1 MTQMQ
6 NNQPDALANM
16 NSNLSSMKSRPILH
30 YPAIWI
36 TLLILAILI
45 PGIYFLHRF
54 QLVRLENDL
63 LNRVELAKE
72 KGDYEEAAKFLSRY
86 LQYKPNS
93 AKQEVEFTE
102 LIAEKSAGSVPPANL
117 IGMLYQSLGKSELD
131 PTLESHIPNLREK
144 LIDLLENDA
153 TRLGEAIEQI
163 SKLSTEERSL
173 KWDKKLAELRFRAL
187 AAGLQDPSIGRIK
200 DAPKWMTNR
209 CTTDPVDHL
218 LSSLEDHKGDITLT
232 AMLGNACILNPK
244 LLVKSRLAK
253 EDSEDLKLLVRNK
266 IQEMLAVNQD
276 KPEAWII
283 DYQINSKIGQELAD
297 KHIREALE
305 KFPEDS
311 EVKKQGAVH
320 FMNRLQAGR
329 EKGNKAVIEEAVE
342 KAKAILGDLRQGE
355 GLRSTFTYLSL
366 YELYM
371 ADQESEKALQSLED
385 GIRVCLPPITL
396 LHVKRVEHF
405 NDTGNFEKAKTSL
418 TSMDEEYR
426 KEAPTFTALVQ
437 SELSRSMKEQY
448 LRYYSGVGDLVSV
461 SKQLDDLVVGT
472 ASSDST
478 TELRI
483 QAFAAEN
490 FRKIGYWEKAAN
502 AYMKALALSPNQPNL
517 RRGAAECLVKLNR
530 SNEASEQYRL
540 IERKTYVD
548 WVQLARLELIQQ
560 TKDVTFANA
569 QWDRIQK
576 MIDQATELAN
586 AANPPPADR
595 WMIDLLQAE
604 LDVRKTDPAKQR
616 EVVDVNVPKIIAI
629 CEANPDAEYLW
640 FNSIGLLSFWGEFE
654 ESKKLQNA
662 YSARN
667 PNSPDALLA
676 QTTEMVNEGK
686 RDEARKMMLE
696 KLPNFP
702 PNARLIQS
710 VIGLT
715 RLDADYYPTIQ
726 RLLEYCK
733 SDFSAV
739 SDLCENLLRIPQ
751 FSGELADDK
760 TPEVLKKTE
769 IWDSGMVLAENRLK
783 QLEGD
788 SGIQWRYVKARRSLV
803 KSRFDDRPD
812 FSTVMRLLS
821 EIEASRPDW
830 SQLYILNG
838 ILNEQLKEPSKAIL
852 AYQAAISLGSDDLK
866 VFERLIELLYRD
878 GRFEEA
884 ENYIAKLGVV
894 SNLSNR
900 ISSVALRL
908 SERNR
913 SNTLDIAR
921 AGVDA
926 RPFDPQAW
934 IWYSRVLE
942 SSSRE
947 MTPENRETQL
957 QLAEQALERARN
969 IDPKGLEPVKAYFQH
984 YALTRQ
990 RAKIEELVS
999 KVHADDS
1006 MQPATER
1013 WMTLGTMYMFLND
1026 LQMADSCFSQA
1037 QAAGGPVDRIGIL
1050 KAEVLNKLGKRNEA
1064 IEIVLD
1070 LAQKR
1075 PEQKDIRHFAAVMLG
1090 QRNNPDDWASIERI
1104 LTSPPFG
1111 NMVDDK
1117 LLFAR
1122 LLMDKKTYVDLE
1134 KARTILQGLVN
1145 LKNRSTSDVIF
1156 SLGLVNRNLYD
1167 MSTRDQAVGKDLQL
1181 YKDSAE
1187 SALKT
1192 AANSTPPDELK
1203 VATYMAFLLDQKRV
1217 DDANSFMDKLVAIA
1231 PKSRSTY
1238 ALRALLKTQKD
1249 SQPAAD
1255 IINEWLDS
1263 LAGKYENPRDFT
1275 TFEYQ
1280 DLAFA
1285 GMMFEIVNDD
1295 QQAIKVLDTLIE
1307 RKTQEAK
1314 LYLLYLLRH
1323 ELGILRNIAMQRIV
1337 QKFDELEF
1345 TPQDIMSTLLIS
1357 LSLPFDES
1365 AVNAFKQRLE
1375 KLMDTPEAFD
1385 PTLARLIG
1393 DFYLVRNDYPGA
1405 KKAYAALVAAEPE
1418 NVVALN
1424 NLANILIELGPDNA
1438 QQALELINRAIAL
1451 MPNEAP
1457 LLDSK
1462 GCILITLKRY
1472 DEAAKALELATAKG
1486 GDPRSALHWYI
1497 ALTRGGRKQEAEKVK
1512 SRINVKALRDVHLS
1526 PDDKQELSQL
1536 Q

>member
-1 MTQMQ
+1 
-6 NNQPDALANM
+6 
-16 NSNLSSMKSRPILH
+16 MKSRPILH
-30 YPAIWI
+30 LPAIWI
-36 TLLILAILI
+36 TLLIFAILA
-45 PGIYFLHRF
+45 PCIYFLHRY
-54 QLVRLENDL
+54 QLVRLEKDL
-63 LNRVELAKE
+63 LSRVEAAKE

-102 LIAEKSAGSVPPANL
+102 LIADKSADSVPTANL

-144 LIDLLENDA
+144 LVELLQNDA
-153 TRLGEAIEQI
+153 ARLGEAIEQI
-163 SKLSTEERSL
+163 SKLSTEERSP

-200 DAPKWMTNR
+200 DAPKWITNR
-209 CTTDPVDHL
+209 CAMDPVDHL
-218 LSSLEDHKGDITLT
+218 LSSLEDHKGDVTLT
-232 AMLGNACILNPK
+232 AMLGNACILNPT

-253 EDSEDLKLLVRNK
+253 EDRDDLTILVRNK
-266 IQEMLAVNQD
+266 VQEMLSMNQD

-283 DYQINSKIGQELAD
+283 DYQINSKIGPDVAD

-311 EVKKQGAVH
+311 ELKKQGAVH
-320 FMNRLQAGR
+320 FMNRLQVGR
-329 EKGNKAVIEEAVE
+329 QEGNKTLVAEAVD
-342 KAKAILGDLRQGE
+342 KAEEILADLRQGD

-371 ADQESEKALQSLED
+371 ADGETEKALQSLED
-385 GIRVCLPPITL
+385 GLRVCLPPITL
-396 LHVKRVEHF
+396 LHVRRVEHY
-405 NDTGNFEKAKTSL
+405 NDTKNFDKAKTSL
-418 TSMDEEYR
+418 ASMDEEYR
-426 KEAPTFTALVQ
+426 KEAPTFSAYIQ
-437 SELSRSMKEQY
+437 AELSRAMKEQY
-448 LRYYSGVGDLVSV
+448 LRYYSGTGDLVSV
-461 SKQLDDLVVGT
+461 SKQLEDLVVGT

-478 TELRI
+478 TEFRI

-502 AYMKALALSPNQPNL
+502 AYIKALALSPNQPDL

-530 SNEASEQYRL
+530 STEASEQYRL
-540 IERKTYVD
+540 IERKLYTD
-548 WVQLARLELIQQ
+548 WIQLARLELLQQ
-560 TKDVTFANA
+560 TKDVAFGNT
-569 QWDRIQK
+569 QWNGIQK
-576 MIDQATELAN
+576 MIDEARAIAD
-586 AANPPPADR
+586 AAKPPPPDR

-604 LDVRKTDPAKQR
+604 LDVRRTEPSKQR
-616 EVVDVNVPKIIAI
+616 EAVEINLPKVIAL

-640 FNSIGLLSFWGEFE
+640 FNAVGLLSFWGEFE

-662 YSARN
+662 FSARN
-667 PNSPDALLA
+667 PDSPDAVLA
-676 QTTEMVNEGK
+676 QTAEMVNEGK
-686 RDEARKMMLE
+686 RDEARQMMLA
-696 KLPNFP
+696 KLPKFP
-702 PNARLIQS
+702 TNIRLIQAI
-710 VIGLT
+710 VGLT
-715 RLDADYYPTIQ
+715 RLDADFYPTVQ
-726 RLLEYCK
+726 RLLDSCQ

-751 FSGELADDK
+751 FSGELIDEK
-760 TPEVLKKTE
+760 TPDNLKKTE
-769 IWDSGMVLAENRLK
+769 IWDSGLVLAENRLK

-788 SGIQWRYVKARRSLV
+788 AGIQWRYVKARRSLV

-821 EIEASRPDW
+821 EIEAARPDW

-926 RPFDPQAW
+926 RPFDPMAW
-934 IWYSRVLE
+934 IWYSRVIE

-947 MTPENRETQL
+947 MSTENRDAQL

-969 IDPKGLEPVKAYFQH
+969 IDPTGLEPVKAYFQY
-984 YALTRQ
+984 YAQTRQ
-990 RAKIEELVS
+990 RAKIEELVA
-999 KVHADDS
+999 KVHADES

-1037 QAAGGPVDRIGIL
+1037 QAAGGPEDRIGLL
-1050 KAEVLNKLGKRNEA
+1050 KAEVLNRLGKRNEA
-1064 IEIVLD
+1064 IDVVLE

-1090 QRNNPDDWASIERI
+1090 RRNNPDDWAAIERI

-1117 LLFAR
+1117 LLLAR
-1122 LLMDKKTYVDLE
+1122 LLMDRKTYSDLE
-1134 KARTILQGLVN
+1134 KAKSILQGLVN

-1156 SLGLVNRNLYD
+1156 TLGLVNRNLYD
-1167 MSTRDQAVGKDLQL
+1167 MSTRDQAAAKDMQL

-1217 DDANSFMDKLVAIA
+1217 DDANSYIDKLISIA

-1238 ALRALLKTQKD
+1238 ALRALLKTQKEN
-1249 SQPAAD
+1249 QPASD

-1263 LAGKYENPRDFT
+1263 LGGKYENPRDFT

-1280 DLAFA
+1280 DLSFA
-1285 GMMFEIVNDD
+1285 GVMFEITKDD
-1295 QQAIKVLDTLIE
+1295 MNAIQVLDTLID
-1307 RKTQEAK
+1307 RKTQDAK
-1314 LYLLYLLRH
+1314 NYLLYLMRH
-1323 ELGILRNIAMQRIV
+1323 ELGILRNAAMQRVV

-1345 TPQDIMSTLLIS
+1345 TPQDTMSTLLIS

-1365 AVNAFKQRLE
+1365 SVDAFKKRLE
-1375 KLMDTPEAFD
+1375 KLLETPESFD
-1385 PTLARLIG
+1385 PVLAQLIG
-1393 DFYLVRNDYPGA
+1393 DFYLLRNDYAGA
-1405 KKAYAALVAAEPE
+1405 QKAYAALVAAQPE

-1438 QQALELINRAIAL
+1438 QQALEYINRALQL
-1451 MPNEAP
+1451 MPNEAS

-1462 GCILITLKRY
+1462 GSILIMLKRY
-1472 DEAAKALELATAKG
+1472 DEAARSLELATAKG

-1497 ALTRGGRKQEAEKVK
+1497 ALTRGGRKQEADKVK
-1512 SRINVKALRDVHLS
+1512 PRINVKALRDVHLS

>member
-6 NNQPDALANM
+6 NKESDALMNM
-16 NSNLSSMKSRPILH
+16 NANLSSMKARPILH
-30 YPAIWI
+30 LPAIWI

-45 PGIYFLHRF
+45 PCIYFLHRF

-63 LNRVELAKE
+63 LSRVEVAKE

-131 PTLESHIPNLREK
+131 PTLESHVPNLREK
-144 LIDLLENDA
+144 LVDLLENDA
-153 TRLGEAIEQI
+153 ARLGEAIEQI

-200 DAPKWMTNR
+200 DAPKWMSAR
-209 CTTDPVDHL
+209 CTMDPVDHL
-218 LSSLEDHKGDITLT
+218 LSCLEDHKGDITLT
-232 AMLGNACILNPK
+232 AMLGNACILNPT

-253 EDSEDLKLLVRNK
+253 EAREDLQLLIRNK
-266 IQEMLAVNQD
+266 IQDMLNLNQD
-276 KPEAWII
+276 RPEAWII
-283 DYQINSKIGQELAD
+283 DYQINSKIGPELAD
-297 KHIREALE
+297 RHIREALE
-305 KFPEDS
+305 KFPDDS

-320 FMNRLQAGR
+320 FMNLLQIGR
-329 EKGNKAVIEEAVE
+329 QDGNKAMVEEAVD
-342 KAKAILGDLRQGE
+342 KAEGILADLRQGE

-371 ADQESEKALQSLED
+371 ADSEREKALQALED
-385 GIRVCLPPITL
+385 GIRVCLPPTTL
-396 LHVKRVEHF
+396 LYVRRVEHF
-405 NDTGNFEKAKTSL
+405 NNTKDFENAKTAL
-418 TSMDEEYR
+418 VSMDEAYR
-426 KEAPTFTALVQ
+426 KEAPTFSSLVQ
-437 SELSRSMKEQY
+437 AELSRAMKEQY
-448 LRYYSGVGDLVSV
+448 LRYYSGTGDLVSV
-461 SKQLDDLVVGT
+461 SKQLEDLVVGT
-472 ASSDST
+472 ASTDST
-478 TELRI
+478 TEFRI

-502 AYMKALALSPNQPNL
+502 SYLKALALSPNQPEL

-530 SNEASEQYRL
+530 STEAADQYRL
-540 IERKTYVD
+540 IERKIYTD

-560 TKDVTFANA
+560 TKDVAFGAA
-569 QWDRIQK
+569 RWDAIQK
-576 MIDQATELAN
+576 MIDQATEVAN
-586 AANPPPADR
+586 ATKPPPPDR

-604 LDVRKTDPAKQR
+604 LDVRRTEPSKQR
-616 EVVDVNVPKIIAI
+616 EIVEINVPKVIAL

-654 ESKKLQNA
+654 ESKKLQNI
-662 YSARN
+662 YSSRN
-667 PNSPDALLA
+667 PNSPDAVLA
-676 QTTEMVNEGK
+676 QTAELINQGK
-686 RDEARKMMLE
+686 RDEARKLMFE
-696 KLPNFP
+696 KLPSFP
-702 PNARLIQS
+702 ANIRLIQAT
-710 VIGLT
+710 VGIT
-715 RLDADYYPTIQ
+715 RLDDDFYPTVQ
-726 RLLEYCK
+726 RLLDSCQ

-751 FSGELADDK
+751 FSGELADEK
-760 TPEVLKKTE
+760 TPENLKRTE

-812 FSTVMRLLS
+812 FSTVMRLLA

-884 ENYIAKLGVV
+884 ENFIAKLGVV

-926 RPFDPQAW
+926 RPFDPIAW

-947 MTPENRETQL
+947 MSTENRESQL
-957 QLAEQALERARN
+957 QLAEQALERAQS

-990 RAKIEELVS
+990 RAKIEELVA
-999 KVHADDS
+999 KVHADDT

-1026 LQMADSCFSQA
+1026 LQMADSCFSHA
-1037 QAAGGPVDRIGIL
+1037 QAAGGPEDRIGLL
-1050 KAEVLNKLGKRNEA
+1050 KVEVLNRLGKRNEA
-1064 IEIVLD
+1064 IDIVMD

-1075 PEQKDIRHFAAVMLG
+1075 PEQKDIRHFAAIMLG
-1090 QRNNPDDWASIERI
+1090 RRNNPDDWASIERI

-1111 NMVDDK
+1111 NMVEDK

-1122 LLMDKKTYVDLE
+1122 LLMDRKTYADLE
-1134 KARTILQGLVN
+1134 KAKTILQGLVN

-1156 SLGLVNRNLYD
+1156 NLGLVNRNLYD
-1167 MSTRDQAVGKDLQL
+1167 MSTRDQAIGKDLQL

-1192 AANSTPPDELK
+1192 AANSTPPDEVK
-1203 VATYMAFLLDQKRV
+1203 VATYIAFLLDQKRV
-1217 DDANSFMDKLVAIA
+1217 DDANSYIDKLVAIA

-1238 ALRALLKTQKD
+1238 ALRALLKTQKED
-1249 SQPAAD
+1249 QPATD
-1255 IINEWLDS
+1255 IVNEWLDS
-1263 LAGKYENPRDFT
+1263 LGGKYENPRDFT
-1275 TFEYQ
+1275 TFEFQ
-1280 DLAFA
+1280 DLSFA
-1285 GMMFEIVNDD
+1285 GVLFEVTKDENN
-1295 QQAIKVLDTLIE
+1295 AIQVVDTLID

-1314 LYLLYLLRH
+1314 DYLLYLLRH
-1323 ELGILRNIAMQRIV
+1323 ELGILRNVAMQRIV
-1337 QKFDELEF
+1337 QKFDDLEF
-1345 TPQDIMSTLLIS
+1345 TPQDTMSTLLIS
-1357 LSLPFDES
+1357 LSLPFEES
-1365 AVNAFKQRLE
+1365 SVNAFKQRLE
-1375 KLMDTPEAFD
+1375 KLMDTPEASD
-1385 PTLARLIG
+1385 PVLARLIG
-1393 DFYLVRNDYPGA
+1393 DFYLLRNDYLGA
-1405 KKAYAALVAAEPE
+1405 KKAYAAVVAAEPE

-1438 QQALELINRAIAL
+1438 QQALEYINRAITL
-1451 MPNEAP
+1451 MPNEAA

-1462 GCILITLKRY
+1462 GSILIMLKRY
-1472 DEAAKALELATAKG
+1472 DEAAKSLELATAKG

-1512 SRINVKALRDVHLS
+1512 SRINIKALRDVHLS